1 MRTINQALTRLF
13 AFLCL
18 AALSFGGGSSVFA
31 YTNPFANTSVNV
43 NTTNHTATVTNLPQ
57 NSGERFNLSSLPSGT
72 YTTVDVSLVGDG
84 SAGHPFEIG
93 TVDQWNAFAFI
104 VNDVSNMNTACA
116 ILTADITF
124 TNNHSQPGL
133 QGETNS
139 NNIPGRRGTIC
150 YCGTFDGQGHT
161 ITLNFNEYKE
171 NGVLAG
177 GTRPESSYGLSNN
190 TIGTWGGLF
199 FYVGSATIKNLH
211 VTGTVR
217 SKFAKCG
224 TIAHNISGTCSLINC
239 QSTVELISVNGS
251 AAFGGL
257 VGQENRHLNIS
268 NCFVNGK
275 LSIAVSDIT
284 SNQYYGGCVGLCEI
298 GNALYIS
305 NTYVQPQ
312 DIQET
317 GTNSGSYH
325 AYFYPFSYS
334 SSSYN
339 PTVTNSYYKLP
350 SGFNVGHLST
360 TTAQGTDKEAPSTVD
375 ATVTALN
382 TDLSTAAWEAH
393 NDTVYLKTF
402 AKYVDIDSWTYGSPN
417 TPTIVGNNGNGAVT
431 YQYKVQG
438 AADNT
443 YATYTPGTTV
453 LGVGNYT
460 LKASVAANGGWN
472 AWEST
477 MDFTV
482 SAAAGAISAAPTAAS
497 LTYNGD
503 EQALLATNGEA
514 TGTFY
519 YREGTSGEWS
529 TTPPTKKLATTYH
542 VYYYISPDGNH
553 TADNLGSS
561 SSPLGPVDV
570 TIEPKAVTVSG
581 ITASNKTYDGNTT
594 ATLAYTNATFAG
606 KVGSDILS
614 VSATGQFASKDV
626 GTGKTVTIS
635 TLVLAGASA
644 GNYTIASSSQ
654 STTTANITPKPL
666 TITGITAS
674 NKTYDGS
681 TTATVNG
688 TGAIIDGLIPGDDL
702 TLTYTGA
709 FDNANVGTGK
719 VVTVNAYIS
728 GGASAGNYQVAGCNS
743 PTADIAPKALTVT
756 ANPKTITYGDAPANA
771 GVTYSGFVTD
781 EDENTAGVL
790 SGTLAYAYTY
800 AQYGDVGS
808 YTITPSGL
816 TSNNYAI
823 TFESGTLTVQQKAL
837 TITAKDQAITYGTT
851 IATGT
856 GQVTAEGLVTGDVL
870 TTVTLTPSASDY
882 TTNGTITPS
891 DATTQK
897 GIGNYSVTYTDGAL
911 TIGKA
916 VLTVTAK
923 DKTITYGDAPANDG
937 VTYSGFVT
945 GEDENTAGVL
955 SGTLAYA
962 YTYAQYGDV
971 GSYTITPSG
980 LTSNNYAITFE
991 SGTLTV
997 QQKALTITAKDQA
1010 ITYGTTIAT
1019 GTGQVTA
1026 EGLVT
1031 GDVLTTV
1038 TLTPSASDYTT
1049 NGTITPSDA
1058 TTQKGIGNYSVT
1070 YTDGALTI
1078 GKAVLTVT
1086 AKDKT
1091 ITYGDAPANDGVT
1104 YSGFVTGED
1113 ENTVGVLG
1121 GTLAYTYSYAQ
1132 YGDVGNAYTI
1142 TPSGLTSSNYAITF
1156 TPGTLTVEPKEVGL
1170 EWSTT
1175 TTFEYDGEEHAP
1187 TATATD
1193 LINGDEVGVTVTGA
1207 QTDACEEGYVANATA
1222 LTGDKSGNYKLP
1234 TDVSQ
1239 NFIINRKEVGISWG
1253 HTLLTYNGSAQAP
1266 IAQATGLVGAD
1277 ECNLTVDGGQTA
1289 VGAYTATVTGMTGS
1303 SKDNYKLPTAG
1314 LSTDYEIV
1322 NPLSISFA
1330 ANQMWATWYG
1340 DYDYEVPEGTTAYT
1354 VSSVSG
1360 STVTVDGITYIPAN
1374 TGVLIKRETTG
1385 TATVA
1390 NSNVYYEETCDY
1402 TSLLKSGDP
1411 TPYQDYILYGNE
1423 FVLSSVSAIGEHRCY
1438 LPGTG
1443 AASAR
1448 RLTIEMGEAP
1458 TGISPRTVGETDSGE
1473 WYDLQG
1479 RRIGKPQG
1487 KGLYI
1492 RDGRKV
1498 VIK

>member
-1 MRTINQALTRLF
+1 MLLAFVWGTGAWAYSGTGTEGDPYVISGANANTNWTDLKTVMDLGGYIRLDANCTAPSTFNSNDHLLQVGSSKTVSLNLNGHTIDRGLEGADAVSSGYVIRNVGNLTINGNGKIKGGNNTG
-13 AFLCL
+13 
-18 AALSFGGGSSVFA
+18 SGGGIYNENGTLTINGCSIENNHANYGGGIYIYYGTVNINGGSITNNTTTSGGGGIYHYNSNDYVRLRISGKVTITGNTKGGNPNNVSLNSSGSDVKKIFISGA
-31 YTNPFANTSVNV
+31 LDNQTRIGVTVTPQKNFTSGLSSNGTTSNFIADVSSYAIVLSNDEARVVDHTTDKQSDKTIVYNLPLHPAGTNVTLMGNGSSTNP
-43 NTTNHTATVTNLPQ
+43 
-57 NSGERFNLSSLPSGT
+57 
-72 YTTVDVSLVGDG
+72 YKIG
-84 SAGHPFEIG
+84 SPEEW
-93 TVDQWNAFAFI
+93 DAFATI
-104 VNDVSNMNTACA
+104 VNDGFTYAYGE
-116 ILTADITF
+116 LTADITF
-124 TNNHSQPGL
+124 IGNHIQPGEDGDYSFYHKSYSA
-133 QGETNS
+133 QKQ
-139 NNIPGRRGTIC
+139 
-150 YCGTFDGQGHT
+150 YCGTFDGKGHT
-161 ITLNFNEYKE
+161 ITLNQQ
-171 NGVLAG
+171 VTG
-177 GTRPESSYGLSNN
+177 GSTGEKSN
-190 TIGTWGGLF
+190 WGGLF
-199 FYVGSATIKNLH
+199 WHTTTSGNYTATIKNLK
-211 VTGTVR
+211 VAGRILSTNNGGSIIQNVQSTT
-217 SKFAKCG
+217 
-224 TIAHNISGTCSLINC
+224 TIVNC
-239 QSTVELISVNGS
+239 QSSVIFES
-251 AAFGGL
+251 AVSPGGL
-257 VGQENRHLNIS
+257 VGHEHASTNLTIKNSLFDGVFNNTTTNDGGGGFVGRQFGRAVINNSYSIPKSISSNYNSFYSISRPEGNSYVVPTIS
-268 NCFVNGK
+268 NCYYLFPSTYTNTVNSQGTNASS
-275 LSIAVSDIT
+275 LSAEQI
-284 SNQYYGGCVGLCEI
+284 CEGLNT
-298 GNALYIS
+298 NA
-305 NTYVQPQ
+305 
-312 DIQET
+312 T
-317 GTNSGSYH
+317 GT
-325 AYFYPFSYS
+325 PW
-334 SSSYN
+334 
-339 PTVTNSYYKLP
+339 V
-350 SGFNVGHLST
+350 V
-360 TTAQGTDKEAPSTVD
+360 
-375 ATVTALN
+375 
-382 TDLSTAAWEAH
+382 H
-393 NDTVYLKTF
+393 NDTVYLATF
-402 AKYVDIDSWTYGSPN
+402 AKYVDIEGWTYGESSK
-417 TPTIVGNNGNGAVT
+417 TPTFVGRKGDAAVT
-431 YQYKVQG
+431 LKYKVQG
-438 AADNT
+438 ASDAT

-453 LGVGNYT
+453 LNVGNYT
-460 LKASVAANGGWN
+460 LKASVAAVTDGNGEKWN

-529 TTPPTKKLATTYH
+529 TTPPTKRLATTYH

-644 GNYTIASSSQ
+644 GNYTIESSSQ
-654 STTTANITPKPL
+654 STTTANITKAPL

-688 TGAIIDGLIPGDDL
+688 TGAIIDGLISGDDL
-702 TLTYTGA
+702 TCTYTGA
-709 FDNANVGTGK
+709 FDNANVGTVK

-728 GGASAGNYQVAGCNS
+728 GGASAGNYQVASCNS

-781 EDENTAGVL
+781 EDENTVGVL
-790 SGTLAYAYTY
+790 S
-800 AQYGDVGS
+800 
-808 YTITPSGL
+808 
-816 TSNNYAI
+816 
-823 TFESGTLTVQQKAL
+823 
-837 TITAKDQAITYGTT
+837 
-851 IATGT
+851 
-856 GQVTAEGLVTGDVL
+856 
-870 TTVTLTPSASDY
+870 
-882 TTNGTITPS
+882 
-891 DATTQK
+891 
-897 GIGNYSVTYTDGAL
+897 
-911 TIGKA
+911 
-916 VLTVTAK
+916 
-923 DKTITYGDAPANDG
+923 
-937 VTYSGFVT
+937 
-945 GEDENTAGVL
+945 
-955 SGTLAYA
+955 
-962 YTYAQYGDV
+962 
-971 GSYTITPSG
+971 
-980 LTSNNYAITFE
+980 
-991 SGTLTV
+991 
-997 QQKALTITAKDQA
+997 
-1010 ITYGTTIAT
+1010 
-1019 GTGQVTA
+1019 
-1026 EGLVT
+1026 
-1031 GDVLTTV
+1031 
-1038 TLTPSASDYTT
+1038 
-1049 NGTITPSDA
+1049 
-1058 TTQKGIGNYSVT
+1058 
-1070 YTDGALTI
+1070 
-1078 GKAVLTVT
+1078 
-1086 AKDKT
+1086 
-1091 ITYGDAPANDGVT
+1091 
-1104 YSGFVTGED
+1104 
-1113 ENTVGVLG
+1113 

-1132 YGDVGNAYTI
+1132 YGDVGSYTI

-1239 NFIINRKEVGISWG
+1239 NFIINRKEVGITWG

-1266 IAQATGLVGAD
+1266 MAQATGLVGAD

-1303 SKDNYKLPTAG
+1303 SKDNYKLPTTG

-1330 ANQMWATWYG
+1330 ANQTWATWYG
-1340 DYDYEVPEGTTAYT
+1340 DYDYEVPEGTMAYT
-1354 VSSVSG
+1354 VSSVNG
-1360 STVTVDGITYIPAN
+1360 STVTVDGITYVPAN
-1374 TGVLIKRETTG
+1374 MGVLIKRETTG

-1492 RDGRKV
+1492 HDGKKV